1 MEAHW
6 LTEGRQKDDWTTAV
20 MSAMSLTTWE
30 SGNYAKNKPAV
41 KQPGKPAGLAYS
53 NILFLQKDSF

>member
-30 SGNYAKNKPAV
+30 NGNYAKNKLAV
-41 KQPGKPAGLAYS
+41 KQPGKPAGSTMLNFS
-53 NILFLQKDSF
+53 